1 MGRRIVS
8 HVNAAAISQLHQQLL
23 QLAAKAS
30 QLDKQ
35 QPDWQQSARIDN
47 EHFQTRS
54 PYLLDY
60 VQETLQLQ
68 QRLAQNQHGASQ
80 QLLAEK
86 LSRQLDILLRSFQS
100 DAVRHK
106 EQKSPPRKKANSS
119 TVIQR
124 ERAGQLLQQLGG
136 NGQALYL
143 KLSEYHQFELRLQ
156 QMVQDAKASQ
166 QPVALQLALQAR
178 LGRCRKAISAVEA
191 EIEWYEQKG
200 LKR

>member
-1 MGRRIVS
+1 MS
-8 HVNAAAISQLHQQLL
+8 TLNQQQLTQLHQQLL

-35 QPDWQQSARIDN
+35 QPDWQQSARIAS

-68 QRLAQNQHGASQ
+68 QRLQHNQHQVSQ
-80 QLLAEK
+80 QLLAQR
-86 LSRQLDILLRSFQS
+86 LSMQLDILLRSFQS
-100 DAVRHK
+100 ETVRHK
-106 EQKSPPRKKANSS
+106 EQPARARKKVNN
-119 TVIQR
+119 TPTPQR
-124 ERAGQLLQQLGG
+124 ERAGLLLQQLGG
-136 NGQALYL
+136 SGQALYQQ
-143 KLSEYHQFELRLQ
+143 LSEYHQFERRLM
-156 QMVQDAKASQ
+156 QMVQDAQSSQ
-166 QPVALQLALQAR
+166 QSVAMQLALQAR

-191 EIEWYEQKG
+191 EIVWYEQKG